1 MPTAIWSAFPPAAE
15 RATTTPSEA
24 PSDGF
29 LDLWR
34 RHGAAQPDRA
44 VHRQPCARSD
54 AVDGGLPVGGV
65 RARVHL
71 LADRQEHGP
80 SPRAAGSLTWRSVLS
95 QPSRARSAADH
106 ARTAEQAWGTGRVT
120 RRCRRAYAAPGY
132 GTRGARR
139 DI

>member
-29 LDLWR
+29 LDLRR

-44 VHRQPCARSD
+44 VHRQPRARSD

-80 SPRAAGSLTWRSVLS
+80 YPWAAGSLTWRSVLS
-95 QPSRARSAADH
+95 ARLRSYGAGSRPRLGWARRWSIRRIAA
-106 ARTAEQAWGTGRVT
+106 RVT
-120 RRCRRAYAAPGY
+120 IASETSG
-132 GTRGARR
+132 
-139 DI
+139 